1 MANPYLLRAAP
12 LRTGLALPQT
22 RLWGFCKV
30 VVLRPSAQKET
41 FKKETFTVKFSQ
53 HELAP
58 GATND
63 CLFRAITAR
72 VPFAEW
78 EKMES
83 YLKFIDTSIV
93 QGRRRVCVRGAYE
106 WPKRYWRPELSQEQD
121 TDATE
126 ECARKQIY
134 NVQYGLYLGC
144 IDPDE
149 NYETTVVIYALFR

>member
-1 MANPYLLRAAP
+1 
-12 LRTGLALPQT
+12 
-22 RLWGFCKV
+22 
-30 VVLRPSAQKET
+30 VLRPTRSAPSSAQ
-41 FKKETFTVKFSQ
+41 KETFTVKFSQ

-63 CLFRAITAR
+63 FLFRAITAR

-83 YLKFIDTSIV
+83 YLKFIDT
-93 QGRRRVCVRGAYE
+93 GGRRVCVPSASK
-106 WPKRYWRPELSQEQD
+106 WPKVRYPEQD
-121 TDATE
+121 TDATEDATE

-134 NVQYGLYLGC
+134 DVQYGLYHGC

-149 NYETTVVIYALFR
+149 NYETTVVIYARADPV